1 MAKNDLFKK
10 DWLDI
15 VFAGRNKQYG
25 AYKLRLESPRTTLLA
40 LGSGLCLF
48 GLVFIVPTVISS
60 VFEEDNGIAQ
70 GEIITCPMGVELTDL
85 DIPEVKLIE
94 DVLPPIEE
102 EIAEVIEE
110 DKGAA
115 ASVLD
120 MERFTALEIAK
131 PSEVTEEVAK
141 QENLVEGLIGSESI
155 KGNEEGSIL
164 VTEAVGTTVGGT
176 GTEIKED
183 DGKEME
189 NKVYRVTTES
199 AEPREGLALFSK
211 NFVSKFREINLPNAT
226 GGKVQVILSFV
237 VEKDGSIT
245 DIKVMRDPGYG
256 AGAEAVRVLK
266 TMPKWKPARQDN
278 RTVRSQFTLPITIQV
293 Q

>member
-25 AYKLRLESPRTTLLA
+25 AYKLRLESPRTTLIA

-48 GLVFIVPTVISS
+48 GLVFVVPAAISS
-60 VFEEDNGIAQ
+60 LFDEENPTFAG
-70 GEIITCPMGVELTDL
+70 GEIEYVDPLDQVVELEDL
-85 DIPEVKLIE
+85 VFPKEEVEEPEPIIDTYIPEE
-94 DVLPPIEE
+94 SSAPASSMDV
-102 EIAEVIEE
+102 
-110 DKGAA
+110 
-115 ASVLD
+115 
-120 MERFTALEIAK
+120 ERFTILEVAAANEI
-131 PSEVTEEVAK
+131 VEEPAK
-141 QENLVEGLIGSESI
+141 QEDLVEVLIGNSTIEGAKEGTILI
-155 KGNEEGSIL
+155 KEE
-164 VTEAVGTTVGGT
+164 AGTTLEGVGSEAGK
-176 GTEIKED
+176 GHA
-183 DGKEME
+183 KEME
-189 NKVYRVTTES
+189 NKIYRVTTES
-199 AEPREGLALFSK
+199 ATPMEGLAHFSK
-211 NFVSKFREINLPNAT
+211 SFISKFREIHIPNTT

-256 AGAEAVRVLK
+256 AGTEAVRVLK

-278 RTVRSQFTLPITIQV
+278 RAVRSQFTLPITIQV

>member
-25 AYKLRLESPRTTLLA
+25 AYKLRLESPRTTLFA

-48 GLVFIVPTVISS
+48 GLVFVAPAAISS
-60 VFEEDNGIAQ
+60 LFDETNPTFAGGVIEYVD
-70 GEIITCPMGVELTDL
+70 PLDKVVELDEVVFPKEEVEEVKPIIDTDL
-85 DIPEVKLIE
+85 PEE
-94 DVLPPIEE
+94 SSAP
-102 EIAEVIEE
+102 
-110 DKGAA
+110 

-120 MERFTALEIAK
+120 MERFTILEVASAAEI
-131 PSEVTEEVAK
+131 TEEPAK
-141 QENLVEGLIGSESI
+141 QENLVDVLIGNTSI
-155 KGNEEGSIL
+155 KGNDEGNILIKEE
-164 VTEAVGTTVGGT
+164 AGTTVGGT
-176 GTEIKED
+176 GTEAGTGTAE
-183 DGKEME
+183 ELE
-189 NKVYRVTTES
+189 NKIYRITTES
-199 AEPREGLALFSK
+199 AAPMEGLAYFSK
-211 NFVSKFREINLPNAT
+211 SFISKFREIHIPNTT

-256 AGAEAVRVLK
+256 AGTEAVRVLK

-278 RTVRSQFTLPITIQV
+278 RAVRSQFTLPITIQV

>member
-48 GLVFIVPTVISS
+48 ALVFVAPAAISS
-60 VFEEDNGIAQ
+60 FFEDENEWAK
-70 GEIITCPMGVELTDL
+70 GEIISCDFDFIDEPLELVD
-85 DIPEVKLIE
+85 V
-94 DVLPPIEE
+94 VLPKIEE
-102 EIAEVIEE
+102 EVKPLVDESYIEE
-110 DKGAA
+110 ASA
-115 ASVLD
+115 PASVVD
-120 MERFTALEIAK
+120 VERFTNLEVASADEI
-131 PSEVTEEVAK
+131 TEEVVK
-141 QENLVEGLIGSESI
+141 QTDLGDALIGSESI
-155 KGNEEGSIL
+155 KGNAEGTIL
-164 VTEAVGTTVGGT
+164 
-176 GTEIKED
+176 IKEKAGHKV
-183 DGKEME
+183 DGGEE
-189 NKVYRVTTES
+189 REGEEAERGNEIYRITTES
-199 AEPREGLALFSK
+199 AAPMEGLAAFSK
-211 NFVSKFREINLPNAT
+211 SFITKFREIHMPDAS
-226 GGKVQVILSFV
+226 GKVQVILSFV

-245 DIKVMRDPGYG
+245 DIKVLRDPGYG
-256 AGAEAVRVLK
+256 AGKEAVRVLK

>member
-48 GLVFIVPTVISS
+48 ALVFVAPAAISS
-60 VFEEDNGIAQ
+60 FFEEEGSEFAH
-70 GEIITCPMGVELTDL
+70 GEIEYMEPLDKVIKLDDVDLLKEEVE
-85 DIPEVKLIE
+85 EVK
-94 DVLPPIEE
+94 PIVDEPKTEE
-102 EIAEVIEE
+102 RSAP
-110 DKGAA
+110 
-115 ASVLD
+115 ASVVD
-120 MERFTALEIAK
+120 VERFTTLEIVQA
-131 PSEVTEEVAK
+131 EDVTEEPPA
-141 QENLVEGLIGSESI
+141 QADLVDVLIGSESI
-155 KGNEEGSIL
+155 KGNEEGTIL
-164 VTEAVGTTVGGT
+164 
-176 GTEIKED
+176 IKEKAGD
-183 DGKEME
+183 NVEVLDESDGEE
-189 NKVYRVTTES
+189 AGRGNEIYRVTTES
-199 AEPREGLALFSK
+199 AAPMEGLANFSK
-211 NFVSKFREINLPNAT
+211 SFITKFREIHMPDAA
-226 GGKVQVILSFV
+226 GKVQVILSFV

-245 DIKVMRDPGYG
+245 DIKVLRDPGYG
-256 AGAEAVRVLK
+256 AGKEAVRVLK